1 MMNRRIFLVRATL
14 LPMALAVGWLG
25 GCSAPD
31 KPTISLYLTIQR
43 GDIDQ
48 LRRHLYWG
56 TPVDDPLPNGRYPLH
71 EAAAQGRVVMMRMLL
86 EHGVQLDPRDRD
98 GHTPLELAILNG
110 RTQAA
115 DVLIK
120 AGARFDPS
128 DMLLEVAR
136 QDITDRDVVRYLKA
150 KGADLDV
157 RDENGNT
164 PLLIA
169 AGHGNHRLVHHLIEF
184 GADIN
189 AHNKTGDTAL
199 QIVRRMGLPELERFL
214 RNNGAIE

>member
-1 MMNRRIFLVRATL
+1 MNRRMLLTLPYL
-14 LPMALAVGWLG
+14 LPLLLTAIWLG

-31 KPTISLYLTIQR
+31 RPTVSLYLTMQR

-48 LRRHLYWG
+48 LERHLYWG
-56 TPVDDPLPNGRYPLH
+56 TPVDHPFPNGRYPLH
-71 EAAAQGRVVMMRMLL
+71 EAAAQGRIVMMRMLL
-86 EHGVQLDPRDRD
+86 EHGVQVDPKDNE

-115 DVLIK
+115 DLLIK
-120 AGARFDPS
+120 AGAAFDPS
-128 DMLLEVAR
+128 QLLLEVAR
-136 QDITDRDVVRYLKA
+136 QDVTDRDVVHYLKA
-150 KGADLDV
+150 KGANLDV
-157 RDENGNT
+157 RDEDGNT

-189 AHNKTGDTAL
+189 ARNKAGETAL
-199 QIVRRMGLPELERFL
+199 QITRRLGLPELEKFL
-214 RNNGAIE
+214 LSNGAIE